1 MYRTDVKEIE
11 NIVENKL
18 RYMDDR
24 MRGHNWYLIGFLNSE
39 IRKNFE
45 GKNLW
50 RDEWEFSELK
60 NDMMSLQSETG
71 PLQVL
76 MKDK

>member
-24 MRGHNWYLIGFLNSE
+24 MRGHNWYLIRFLNSE

-50 RDEWEFSELK
+50 RDDWEFSELK
-60 NDMMSLQSETG
+60 NDWWVFNLRQG
-71 PLQVL
+71 PH
-76 MKDK
+76 KF